1 MHALWVSCEMGP
13 DDSLRVPD
21 RLAWSHCRG
30 SSKLRMNAR
39 DALVLQNSDRN
50 RDTEREREGERERVR
65 IDVWRLLVA
74 PSS

>member
-21 RLAWSHCRG
+21 RLAWSDCRG
-30 SSKLRMNAR
+30 SSKLRMSAR

-50 RDTEREREGERERVR
+50 RDTERERERGRERVR